1 MKREYCINRIS
12 SHTICLNKNRATN
25 KLNCKQ
31 LYSSQFLK
39 GFLLIIA
46 IELWMCMSTSAQI
59 QRVFMGSTLGIS
71 KSAVLQNFKAKGYTL
86 TFDGRFYEKTKLVS
100 FAGMTW
106 TNLCINITTNK
117 FSEFWVFTTDA
128 TKYQYEQ
135 VYESIN
141 KKYSKY
147 RQTDKLIPWYDD
159 GRTIVYITYVPSRKY
174 LCLSYCDKKL
184 LYKSIAIDESE
195 L

>member
-1 MKREYCINRIS
+1 MKQNYCTKIHKGFVFCPNE
-12 SHTICLNKNRATN
+12 NRATN
-25 KLNCKQ
+25 IKNDKQ
-31 LYSSQFLK
+31 LYFSKFLK
-39 GFLLIIA
+39 GFLLTIA
-46 IELWMCMSTSAQI
+46 IELWICISACAQI

-71 KSAVLQNFKAKGYTL
+71 KPAVLQNFKAKGYTL
-86 TFDGRFYEKTKLVS
+86 TFDGRLYEKTKLVS
-100 FAGMTW
+100 FGGMTW
-106 TNLCINITTNK
+106 TNLSVKITTNK

-147 RQTDKLIPWYDD
+147 RKTDKPIPWYDD

-174 LCLSYCDKKL
+174 LCLTRWRN
-184 LYKSIAIDESE
+184 
-195 L
+195 